1 MATYEI
7 PAPPM
12 HGREEL
18 LARLDDPK
26 AVEGLNRLLNRLDLI
41 VLAADSVDEFLR
53 RSEDI
58 ADSVSGSL
66 AELKQVAVPGDLRRL
81 TQKLPDLARAGL
93 DLADLVAS
101 PAFGRLLSSGL
112 LERLAEPKTMEA
124 LNTVLDHLDLVSLG
138 LQSADELLRRSE
150 QITENISD
158 SIAEVVRSKTAFDL
172 SKIDLGKIDFSKI
185 DFKKIGEV
193 VESLPVLMDLALQIS
208 RSGLL
213 DHGKKLVDTMNELQ
227 GAGVF
232 EHNTVAVVGEMGSA
246 AVVAHGKKEFAAN
259 APTGIF
265 GLLGAL
271 KDPDV
276 QASLGFGI
284 AFAKNYGRK
293 LRAGA

>member
-1 MATYEI
+1 
-7 PAPPM
+7 
-12 HGREEL
+12 
-18 LARLDDPK
+18 
-26 AVEGLNRLLNRLDLI
+26 
-41 VLAADSVDEFLR
+41 
-53 RSEDI
+53 
-58 ADSVSGSL
+58 
-66 AELKQVAVPGDLRRL
+66 VPGNVRRL
-81 TQKLPDLARAGL
+81 TQKLPNLARAGL
-93 DLADLVAS
+93 DLADLAAS

-158 SIAEVVRSKTAFDL
+158 SIAEVVRSKPA
-172 SKIDLGKIDFSKI
+172 IDLGKIDFSKI
-185 DFKKIGEV
+185 DFKRIGEV

-213 DHGKKLVDTMNELQ
+213 DHARKLVDTMNELQ

-246 AVVAHGKKEFAAN
+246 AVVAHDKKEFAAN
-259 APTGIF
+259 APAGIF

-271 KDPDV
+271 KDPDL

-293 LRAGA
+293 LRAGV